1 MEENKGGRPPKEFD
15 RELFEQLC
23 GIMCTEDE
31 ICDIFKTTDKT
42 LSNWCKRT
50 YGLGFSDAHKRFSAR
65 GKLSLRRY
73 QFKLA
78 QKNASMA
85 IFLGKNYLGQ
95 RDAIEYRD
103 DTALEKLDEILSEAK
118 QNAFKSETE

>member
-1 MEENKGGRPPKEFD
+1 MPKNQGGRPPKEFD
-15 RELFEQLC
+15 QDLFESLC

-42 LSNWCKRT
+42 LVNWCNRT
-50 YGLGFSDAHKRFSAR
+50 YGMGFSDAHKMFSAR

-95 RDAIEYRD
+95 RDDIEFRD
-103 DTALEKLDEILSEAK
+103 ENALQKLDEILSQVRE
-118 QNAFKSETE
+118 NAESKAE

>member
-1 MEENKGGRPPKEFD
+1 MAKNKGGRPPKDFD
-15 RELFEQLC
+15 AELFENLC
-23 GIMCTEDE
+23 GLMCTEEE
-31 ICDIFKTTDKT
+31 ICDIFRTTDKT

-50 YGLGFSDAHKRFSAR
+50 YGTGFSDAHKRFSAR

-73 QFKLA
+73 QFRLA

-95 RDAIEYRD
+95 RDALEYED
-103 DTALEKLDEILSEAK
+103 NKAIEKLDEILSQTR
-118 QNAFKSETE
+118 QNAIREAE

>member
-1 MEENKGGRPPKEFD
+1 MALNKGGRPPKEFD
-15 RELFEQLC
+15 AELFENLC

-42 LSNWCKRT
+42 LSGWCKRQ
-50 YGLGFSDAHKRFSAR
+50 YGIGFSDAHKRFSAR

-95 RDAIEYRD
+95 RDAMEYQD
-103 DTALEKLDEILSEAK
+103 NTALEKLDAILKETRS
-118 QNAFKSETE
+118 NAERQAE